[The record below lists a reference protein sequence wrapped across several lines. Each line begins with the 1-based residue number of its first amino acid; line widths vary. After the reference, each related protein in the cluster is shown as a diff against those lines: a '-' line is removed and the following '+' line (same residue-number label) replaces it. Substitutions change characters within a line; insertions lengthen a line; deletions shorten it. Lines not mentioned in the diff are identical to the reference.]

1 VGGRF
6 RLIEPVGAGGP
17 GGVWRAADL
26 TARHEVAVKALAAH
40 AAGDAVAQARFR
52 LVARTVLQLT
62 DPGIAQVREF
72 GEAELPGGAAVPYL
86 VRDLIPG
93 RTLGER
99 LRAGPLPAGEALR
112 VVAAAAAALAAAHRA
127 GIAHGHLVPA
137 NIILAPGGLR
147 VTDFGLWALRPRPD
161 EDRAPGA
168 LSYAAPELAEGGPAT
183 PAADMYAL
191 GVVFVACLA
200 GIGPGGLTPGQVDSP
215 ADPAAPAEP
224 VGLGGSARP
233 AGAAAD
239 HAPID
244 DQALDMVPAGLAA
257 LWAACLGPNPAERPS
272 AAHAAVMSRQALAS
286 GRAAPS
292 WSAATADQGA
302 TPAGPIPVGPAPVG
316 PIPVGPIPVGP
327 APVGPIPAGSTQ
339 PGGTVPLAEPAAAA
353 GPPVPPGTGPAARP
367 GTRRAR
373 ARRRR
378 LMTVGGVATVGT
390 AAAAVV
396 AVLLATSPGPRPTS
410 PASSTTAA
418 ATGRPVVAGPS
429 PAGTGQLP
437 TPEATSPVLATTT
450 PTAKR
455 IPLSPLAA
463 INQLSRTIAAD
474 VASGQVR
481 QDVGVDFGNLIQ
493 PVRTALAAGQPAP
506 VAQLATTLR
515 EKLWTRVSEGAVTV
529 NAATV
534 LNDEITALA
543 RSGATG

>member
-17 GGVWRAADL
+17 GGVWRAADEV
-26 TARHEVAVKALAAH
+26 ARHEVAVKALAAYL
-40 AAGDAVAQARFR
+40 AGDTVAQARFR
-52 LVARTVLQLT
+52 LVARTVLQLS
-62 DPGIAQVREF
+62 DPGVAQVREF
-72 GEAELPGGAAVPYL
+72 GEAELPGGQMVPYL
-86 VRDLIPG
+86 IRDLIPG
-93 RTLGER
+93 PTLGER

-112 VVAAAAAALAAAHRA
+112 VVAATADALAAAHRA
-127 GIAHGHLVPA
+127 GLAHGHLVPA

-191 GVVFVACLA
+191 GVLFLACLA

-215 ADPAAPAEP
+215 AHLA
-224 VGLGGSARP
+224 GP
-233 AGAAAD
+233 AGGATAAAD

-244 DQALDMVPAGLAA
+244 DQALDMVPASLAA
-257 LWAACLGPNPAERPS
+257 LWAACLGPNPADRPS
-272 AAHAAVMSRQALAS
+272 AAHAAVMSRQALTG

-292 WSAATADQGA
+292 WSVARDQPAD
-302 TPAGPIPVGPAPVG
+302 TPSP
-316 PIPVGPIPVGP
+316 
-327 APVGPIPAGSTQ
+327 
-339 PGGTVPLAEPAAAA
+339 TVPLAGAAAVA
-353 GPPVPPGTGPAARP
+353 GPPTPPPGDRAAARW
-367 GTRRAR
+367 AR

-378 LMTVGGVATVGT
+378 LVTVSGVATVAT

-396 AVLLATSPGPRPTS
+396 AVLLATSSGPRPAS
-410 PASSTTAA
+410 PASSTAAA
-418 ATGRPVVAGPS
+418 ATSQPAVAGAR
-429 PAGTGQLP
+429 PAGSGLP
-437 TPEATSPVLATTT
+437 TPESTSPVLATST

-463 INQLSRTIAAD
+463 ISQLSRTIAAD

-493 PVRTALAAGQPAP
+493 PVRTELAAGQSAP
-506 VAQLATTLR
+506 VVQLATTLR

-529 NAATV
+529 SAATV

-543 RSGATG
+543 QSATA

>member
-1 VGGRF
+1 MGGRF

-17 GGVWRAADL
+17 GGVWRAADR

-40 AAGDAVAQARFR
+40 AAGDTVARARFR
-52 LVARTVLQLT
+52 LVARTVLQLS
-62 DPGIAQVREF
+62 DPGIAPVREF
-72 GEAELPGGAAVPYL
+72 GEAALPDGRAVPYL

-99 LRAGPLPAGEALR
+99 LRAGPLPPGEALR
-112 VVAAAAAALAAAHRA
+112 VVAATADALAAAHRA

-191 GVVFVACLA
+191 GVVFLACLA

-215 ADPAAPAEP
+215 ADPVAPAGP
-224 VGLGGSARP
+224 ASGG
-233 AGAAAD
+233 AD
-239 HAPID
+239 HAPIE
-244 DQALDMVPAGLAA
+244 DQALDLVPASLAA

-272 AAHAAVMSRQALAS
+272 AAHAAVMSRQALS
-286 GRAAPS
+286 GGPAAPS
-292 WSAATADQGA
+292 WSAAVADQSA
-302 TPAGPIPVGPAPVG
+302 PAAGLIA
-316 PIPVGPIPVGP
+316 
-327 APVGPIPAGSTQ
+327 AGSAQADAGRPADST
-339 PGGTVPLAEPAAAA
+339 PLAEPAAAA
-353 GPPVPPGTGPAARP
+353 ASPSPPPGPRRGP
-367 GTRRAR
+367 RRAR

-378 LMTVGGVATVGT
+378 LVTVGGVATVAT

-396 AVLLATSPGPRPTS
+396 GVLLATSPGPRPAS

-418 ATGRPVVAGPS
+418 QTSHPVVAGPS

-450 PTAKR
+450 PAAKR
-455 IPLSPLAA
+455 IPLSPLDAVD
-463 INQLSRTIAAD
+463 QLWRTIAAD

-481 QDVGVDFGNLIQ
+481 QDVGLDMDNLIQ
-493 PVRTALAAGQPAP
+493 PVKTALAAGQPAP
-506 VAQLATTLR
+506 VAQLAATLR

-529 NAATV
+529 GAATV

-543 RSGATG
+543 RSAAAT

>member
-1 VGGRF
+1 MGGRF

-191 GVVFVACLA
+191 GVVFLACLA

-215 ADPAAPAEP
+215 ADPTARAEAA
-224 VGLGGSARP
+224 GLGGSAHP
-233 AGAAAD
+233 AGAAAE

-286 GRAAPS
+286 SRAATS
-292 WSAATADQGA
+292 WSAATADQDA
-302 TPAGPIPVGPAPVG
+302 PPAC
-316 PIPVGPIPVGP
+316 
-327 APVGPIPAGSTQ
+327 PIPAGPAPAGPAPAGAIPVGSAQ
-339 PGGTVPLAEPAAAA
+339 PGGAVPLAEPAAAA
-353 GPPVPPGTGPAARP
+353 GPPAPPGTGPAARP

-378 LMTVGGVATVGT
+378 LITVGGVATVGT

-396 AVLLATSPGPRPTS
+396 AVLLATSPGPRPAST
-410 PASSTTAA
+410 ASSTTAA
-418 ATGRPVVAGPS
+418 ATSRPVVAGPS

-481 QDVGVDFGNLIQ
+481 QDVGVDFDNLIQ
-493 PVRTALAAGQPAP
+493 PVRTALAAGQRAP

-529 NAATV
+529 SAATV